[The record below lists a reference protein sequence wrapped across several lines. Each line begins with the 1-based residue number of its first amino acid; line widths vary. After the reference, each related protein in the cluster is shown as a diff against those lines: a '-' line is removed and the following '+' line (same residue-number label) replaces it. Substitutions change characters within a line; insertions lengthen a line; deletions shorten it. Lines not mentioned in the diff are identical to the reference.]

1 MLQEAVLRAPTSKN
15 SNASQFIFVSDK
27 SVIEKLANCKLT
39 GASALQTATL
49 AVVIHA
55 DESQTGAWVED
66 CSIAS
71 ILLQITALSLGLESC
86 WIQIRGRAHSEE
98 NPSETY
104 VKETLN
110 IPDELRVLSI
120 ISIGYPQ
127 QSIAGR
133 PFTELDFSRIHS
145 DKY

>member
-39 GASALQTATL
+39 GASVLQTATL

-55 DESQTGAWVED
+55 DESQTVAWVED

-71 ILLQITALSLGLESC
+71 ILLQITALSLGLGSC
-86 WIQIRGRAHSEE
+86 WIQIRGRAHSEQK
-98 NPSETY
+98 PSKTY

-110 IPDELRVLSI
+110 IPEEFRVLSI

-133 PFTELDFSRIHS
+133 PFTELDFSRIYS